1 MKVNITG
8 FGTIPRIGILA
19 PAYNVEMDQ
28 QGVRRM
34 MNFPEFRVFD
44 AETGTIIT
52 RKNINDVL
60 ASKQVKKP
68 ATEEKPKKQQKA
80 TENPVVEE
88 TPVTETP
95 EVEEVKEVKV
105 EVSAY
110 EETEAV
116 NDEAEIIEDI
126 IDTTATVVA
135 DSDEAPQTQTEY
147 RKPQNYHKN
156 KKRR

>member
-28 QGVRRM
+28 QGVRLM

-80 TENPVVEE
+80 TETSVVEE
-88 TPVTETP
+88 TPVIETP
-95 EVEEVKEVKV
+95 VAEEVKV
-105 EVSAY
+105 EVSTY

-116 NDEAEIIEDI
+116 NDEAEIIEDV
-126 IDTTATVVA
+126 IDTTAAVV
-135 DSDEAPQTQTEY
+135 DTDEAPQTQTED

>member
-95 EVEEVKEVKV
+95 EVEEVKV
-105 EVSAY
+105 EVSTY

-126 IDTTATVVA
+126 IDTTAAVVA
-135 DSDEAPQTQTEY
+135 DEAPQVQSED

>member
-88 TPVTETP
+88 TPVIETP
-95 EVEEVKEVKV
+95 VVEEVKV
-105 EVSAY
+105 EVSTY

-126 IDTTATVVA
+126 IDTTAAVV
-135 DSDEAPQTQTEY
+135 DTDEAPQVQSED

>member
-28 QGVRRM
+28 QCVRRM

-80 TENPVVEE
+80 TEAPVVEE

-95 EVEEVKEVKV
+95 EVEEVKV

-116 NDEAEIIEDI
+116 NDEAEIIEDV
-126 IDTTATVVA
+126 IDTTATVGA
-135 DSDEAPQTQTEY
+135 GSDEAPQGQSED

>member
-80 TENPVVEE
+80 TETSVVEE
-88 TPVTETP
+88 TPVIETP
-95 EVEEVKEVKV
+95 VAEEVKV

-135 DSDEAPQTQTEY
+135 DSDEAPQVQSED

>member
-80 TENPVVEE
+80 TETPIVEE

-95 EVEEVKEVKV
+95 EVEEVKV
-105 EVSAY
+105 EVSTY

-116 NDEAEIIEDI
+116 NDEAEIIEDV
-126 IDTTATVVA
+126 IDTTAAVVV
-135 DSDEAPQTQTEY
+135 DTDETPQVQSED

>member
-80 TENPVVEE
+80 TEAPVVEE

-95 EVEEVKEVKV
+95 VAEEVKV
-105 EVSAY
+105 EVSTY

-116 NDEAEIIEDI
+116 NDEAEIIEDV
-126 IDTTATVVA
+126 IDTTAVVV
-135 DSDEAPQTQTEY
+135 DTDEAPQVQSED

>member
-80 TENPVVEE
+80 TETSVVEE
-88 TPVTETP
+88 TPVIETP
-95 EVEEVKEVKV
+95 VAEEVKV
-105 EVSAY
+105 EVSTY

-126 IDTTATVVA
+126 IDTTAAVV
-135 DSDEAPQTQTEY
+135 DTDEAPQTQTED

>member
-19 PAYNVEMDQ
+19 PAYNVEVDQ

-95 EVEEVKEVKV
+95 EVEDVKV
-105 EVSAY
+105 EVSTY

-116 NDEAEIIEDI
+116 NDEAEIIEDV
-126 IDTTATVVA
+126 IDTTAAVV
-135 DSDEAPQTQTEY
+135 DTDEAPQTQTED

>member
-80 TENPVVEE
+80 TEAPVVEE

-95 EVEEVKEVKV
+95 EVEEVEEVKV
-105 EVSAY
+105 EVSTY

-116 NDEAEIIEDI
+116 NDEAEIIEDV
-126 IDTTATVVA
+126 IDTTAAVV
-135 DSDEAPQTQTEY
+135 DTDEAPQVQSED

>member
-44 AETGTIIT
+44 SETGTIIT

-80 TENPVVEE
+80 TETSVVEE
-88 TPVTETP
+88 TPVIETP
-95 EVEEVKEVKV
+95 VAEEVEEVKV
-105 EVSAY
+105 EVSTY

-116 NDEAEIIEDI
+116 NDESEIIEDV
-126 IDTTATVVA
+126 IDTTAAVV
-135 DSDEAPQTQTEY
+135 DTDEAPQVQSED

>member
-68 ATEEKPKKQQKA
+68 VTEEKPKKQQKA
-80 TENPVVEE
+80 TETSVVEE
-88 TPVTETP
+88 TPVIETP
-95 EVEEVKEVKV
+95 VAEEVKV
-105 EVSAY
+105 EVSTY

-116 NDEAEIIEDI
+116 NDEAEIIEDV
-126 IDTTATVVA
+126 IDTTAVVV
-135 DSDEAPQTQTEY
+135 DTDEAPQVQSED

>member
-80 TENPVVEE
+80 TDVPVVEE

-95 EVEEVKEVKV
+95 EVEEVKV
-105 EVSAY
+105 EVSTY

-116 NDEAEIIEDI
+116 NDEAEIIEDV
-126 IDTTATVVA
+126 IDTTAVVV
-135 DSDEAPQTQTEY
+135 DTDETPQVQSED

>member
-80 TENPVVEE
+80 TETSVVEE
-88 TPVTETP
+88 TPVIETP
-95 EVEEVKEVKV
+95 VAEEVEEVKV
-105 EVSAY
+105 EVSTY

-116 NDEAEIIEDI
+116 NDESEIIEDV
-126 IDTTATVVA
+126 IDTTAAVV
-135 DSDEAPQTQTEY
+135 DTDEAPQVQSED

>member
-95 EVEEVKEVKV
+95 EVEEVKV
-105 EVSAY
+105 EVSTY

-126 IDTTATVVA
+126 IDTTAAVV
-135 DSDEAPQTQTEY
+135 DTDEAPQVQSED

>member
-28 QGVRRM
+28 QCVRRM

-80 TENPVVEE
+80 TEAPVVEE

-95 EVEEVKEVKV
+95 EVEEVKV

-116 NDEAEIIEDI
+116 NDEAEIIEDV

-135 DSDEAPQTQTEY
+135 DSDEAPQVQSED

>member
-80 TENPVVEE
+80 TEAPVVEE

-95 EVEEVKEVKV
+95 EVEEVKV
-105 EVSAY
+105 EVSTY

-116 NDEAEIIEDI
+116 NDEAEIIEDV
-126 IDTTATVVA
+126 IDTTAVVV
-135 DSDEAPQTQTEY
+135 DTDEAPQVQSED

>member
-28 QGVRRM
+28 QCVRRM

-80 TENPVVEE
+80 TEAPVVEE

-95 EVEEVKEVKV
+95 EVEEVKV
-105 EVSAY
+105 EVSTY

-126 IDTTATVVA
+126 IDTTAVVVA
-135 DSDEAPQTQTEY
+135 DSDEAPQVQSED

>member
-52 RKNINDVL
+52 RKNINDIL

-80 TENPVVEE
+80 TETSVVEE
-88 TPVTETP
+88 TPVIETP
-95 EVEEVKEVKV
+95 VAEEVEEVKV
-105 EVSAY
+105 EVSTY

-116 NDEAEIIEDI
+116 NDESEIIEDV
-126 IDTTATVVA
+126 IDTTAAVV
-135 DSDEAPQTQTEY
+135 DTDEAPQVQSED

>member
-60 ASKQVKKP
+60 ASKHVKKP

-88 TPVTETP
+88 TPVIETP
-95 EVEEVKEVKV
+95 VVEEVKV
-105 EVSAY
+105 EVSTY
-110 EETEAV
+110 EDTEAV

-126 IDTTATVVA
+126 IDTTAAVVA
-135 DSDEAPQTQTEY
+135 DEAPQVQSED

-156 KKRR
+156 KKRRSTE

>member
-80 TENPVVEE
+80 TETSVVEE
-88 TPVTETP
+88 TPVIETP
-95 EVEEVKEVKV
+95 VAEEVEEVKV
-105 EVSAY
+105 EVSTY

-126 IDTTATVVA
+126 IDTTAAVV
-135 DSDEAPQTQTEY
+135 DTDEAPQVQSED

>member
-95 EVEEVKEVKV
+95 EVEEVKV
-105 EVSAY
+105 EVSTY

-116 NDEAEIIEDI
+116 NDEAEIIEDV
-126 IDTTATVVA
+126 IDTTAAVV
-135 DSDEAPQTQTEY
+135 DTDEAPQVQSED

>member
-88 TPVTETP
+88 TPVIETP
-95 EVEEVKEVKV
+95 VAEEVKV
-105 EVSAY
+105 EVSTY

-116 NDEAEIIEDI
+116 NDEAEIIEDV
-126 IDTTATVVA
+126 IDTTAAVV
-135 DSDEAPQTQTEY
+135 DTDEAPQVQSED

>member
-44 AETGTIIT
+44 SETGTIIT

-80 TENPVVEE
+80 TEAPVVEE

-95 EVEEVKEVKV
+95 EVEEVKV
-105 EVSAY
+105 EVSTY

-116 NDEAEIIEDI
+116 NDEAEIIEDV
-126 IDTTATVVA
+126 IDTTAAVV
-135 DSDEAPQTQTEY
+135 DTDEAPQTQTED

>member
-88 TPVTETP
+88 TPVIETP
-95 EVEEVKEVKV
+95 VVEEVKV
-105 EVSAY
+105 EVSTY

-126 IDTTATVVA
+126 IDTTAAVVA
-135 DSDEAPQTQTEY
+135 DEAPQVQSED

>member
-80 TENPVVEE
+80 TETSVVEE
-88 TPVTETP
+88 TPVIETP
-95 EVEEVKEVKV
+95 VAEEVEEVKV
-105 EVSAY
+105 EVSTY

-116 NDEAEIIEDI
+116 NDEAEIIEDV
-126 IDTTATVVA
+126 IDTTAVVV
-135 DSDEAPQTQTEY
+135 DTDEAPQVQSED

>member
-28 QGVRRM
+28 QCVRRM

-80 TENPVVEE
+80 TEAPVVEE

-95 EVEEVKEVKV
+95 EVEEVKV
-105 EVSAY
+105 EVSTY

-116 NDEAEIIEDI
+116 NDEAEIIEDV

-135 DSDEAPQTQTEY
+135 DSDEAPQVQSED

>member
-60 ASKQVKKP
+60 ASKQVKKS
-68 ATEEKPKKQQKA
+68 ATEEKPKKQQKSVEA
-80 TENPVVEE
+80 PVVEE

-95 EVEEVKEVKV
+95 VVEEVKV
-105 EVSAY
+105 EVSTY

-116 NDEAEIIEDI
+116 NDEAEIIEDV
-126 IDTTATVVA
+126 IDTTAAVVA
-135 DSDEAPQTQTEY
+135 DSDEAPQTQTED